1 MIAECMLFLAL
12 STVPSVGQETQFINT
27 HMECR
32 DEIPNSM
39 TQYSDLYLEHFD
51 FDNIDTAVRIGW
63 CESRGK
69 SNAYRTDNKDTG
81 VMQFVPWTWN
91 WVAETYDLP
100 MWDEWIILR
109 WGRPYDF
116 KGKTYRTNIGFEQIR
131 VQYSPYYNIL
141 FASILAEDIYGRTQ
155 WKDWNSSKWCW
166 EDVDKWERKWKAEIS
181 Q

>member
-12 STVPSVGQETQFINT
+12 FSTPSLDLETNYITKAITCNQ
-27 HMECR
+27 
-32 DEIPNSM
+32 EIPPTM
-39 TQYSDLYLEHFD
+39 RKYSDLYLEHFD
-51 FDNIDTAVRIGW
+51 FNNIDTAVRIGW

-69 SNAYRTDNKDTG
+69 SDAHRTDNKDTG

-91 WVAETYDLP
+91 WIAESYELP

-116 KGKTYRTNIGFEQIR
+116 KGKTYRTNMGFEQIR

-141 FASILAEDIYGRTQ
+141 FASLLAEDIYGRTQ
-155 WKDWNSSKWCW
+155 WRDCNSSKWCW
-166 EDVDKWERKWKAEIS
+166 EDVDKWERKWKSETS